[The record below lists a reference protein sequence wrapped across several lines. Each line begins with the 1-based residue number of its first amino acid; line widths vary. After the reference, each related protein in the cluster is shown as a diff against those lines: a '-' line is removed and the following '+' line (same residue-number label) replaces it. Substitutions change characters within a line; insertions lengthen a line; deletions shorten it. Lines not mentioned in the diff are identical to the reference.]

1 MKIIQ
6 SEANRK
12 AGIHYEYNPQTS
24 RVGEGGMGVV
34 YLGYRLDSSGQVRE
48 VAIKEI
54 RSGIPPSEIERA
66 KKEASLRFHDD
77 NLVEMIDF
85 IQVMEKDVLGISTPR
100 FYVVSEFL
108 HGVSLSDFLDGKIVD
123 YKGEQVDFAIDMYQ
137 QYCNNPITFALR
149 VVRSMLSAL
158 QRLHDHGYVHRD
170 IDPSNIMITSEGHI
184 KLIDFGLVKAINDNN
199 NGTQY
204 GQFIGKAN
212 YAAPELAQ
220 GLTGDICPATD
231 LYAIGI
237 LFFQLLSGHVPFSGS
252 MQEVLLS
259 QIKDKLPLKD
269 ISDKRARKII
279 KKATEKKVA
288 DRFGSASEFRVELD
302 KDFKVIIQPVKSAVN
317 QTNDASRI
325 ETHSTKPV
333 NVNSQSDKHSTKDK
347 KGHYPWKMIIGGSVT
362 GLIASITIIISILL
376 SEEEIEPDPKPDPDP
391 KPKPDLVET
400 DAMKYARA
408 LAMIKDESQA
418 DKGLLV
424 MDTLN
429 NSSDN
434 DIKYKSLFLMSRL
447 YFSYQPDNHERADS
461 IKEMQE
467 LLTDKLSP
475 NVKKS
480 HELLEKAVEINGND
494 YRSLYELGCDYMSH
508 GKRGTTYNRN
518 KAKELLEKAN
528 SLAKANNDQRY
539 LSLINKRLRHL

>member
-170 IDPSNIMITSEGHI
+170 IDP
-184 KLIDFGLVKAINDNN
+184 
-199 NGTQY
+199 
-204 GQFIGKAN
+204 
-212 YAAPELAQ
+212 
-220 GLTGDICPATD
+220 
-231 LYAIGI
+231 
-237 LFFQLLSGHVPFSGS
+237 
-252 MQEVLLS
+252 
-259 QIKDKLPLKD
+259 
-269 ISDKRARKII
+269 
-279 KKATEKKVA
+279 
-288 DRFGSASEFRVELD
+288 
-302 KDFKVIIQPVKSAVN
+302 
-317 QTNDASRI
+317 
-325 ETHSTKPV
+325 
-333 NVNSQSDKHSTKDK
+333 
-347 KGHYPWKMIIGGSVT
+347 
-362 GLIASITIIISILL
+362 
-376 SEEEIEPDPKPDPDP
+376 
-391 KPKPDLVET
+391 
-400 DAMKYARA
+400 
-408 LAMIKDESQA
+408 
-418 DKGLLV
+418 
-424 MDTLN
+424 
-429 NSSDN
+429 
-434 DIKYKSLFLMSRL
+434 
-447 YFSYQPDNHERADS
+447 
-461 IKEMQE
+461 
-467 LLTDKLSP
+467 
-475 NVKKS
+475 
-480 HELLEKAVEINGND
+480 
-494 YRSLYELGCDYMSH
+494 
-508 GKRGTTYNRN
+508 
-518 KAKELLEKAN
+518 
-528 SLAKANNDQRY
+528 
-539 LSLINKRLRHL
+539 

>member
-1 MKIIQ
+1 M
-6 SEANRK
+6 
-12 AGIHYEYNPQTS
+12 
-24 RVGEGGMGVV
+24 
-34 YLGYRLDSSGQVRE
+34 
-48 VAIKEI
+48 
-54 RSGIPPSEIERA
+54 
-66 KKEASLRFHDD
+66 
-77 NLVEMIDF
+77 
-85 IQVMEKDVLGISTPR
+85 
-100 FYVVSEFL
+100 
-108 HGVSLSDFLDGKIVD
+108 
-123 YKGEQVDFAIDMYQ
+123 
-137 QYCNNPITFALR
+137 
-149 VVRSMLSAL
+149 
-158 QRLHDHGYVHRD
+158 
-170 IDPSNIMITSEGHI
+170 
-184 KLIDFGLVKAINDNN
+184 VKAINDNN

-288 DRFGSASEFRVELD
+288 ERFGSASEFRVELD

-325 ETHSTKPV
+325 ETHSIKPV

-362 GLIASITIIISILL
+362 GLIASIAIIISILL
-376 SEEEIEPDPKPDPDP
+376 SEKGKIIPPPPP
-391 KPKPDLVET
+391 PPPPPVET

-429 NSSDN
+429 NCSDN
-434 DIKYKSLFLMSRL
+434 DIRYKSLFLMSRL

-518 KAKELLEKAN
+518 KAKELLEKAEL
-528 SLAKANNDQRY
+528 LAKANNDQRY